1 MFRVLILK
9 DKMGDLSDKIF
20 SLRWSTI
27 VTKHITGNLRICF
40 QDPCNNIF

>member
-20 SLRWSTI
+20 SLRWSNHSY
-27 VTKHITGNLRICF
+27 KAYYRQPKDLFSGSL
-40 QDPCNNIF
+40 Q